1 MQTKTS
7 HDSPARRSTTEIK
20 HVSYVQRNYKTVKSA
35 EKWLVDLFK
44 VSSLVQSSQLMI
56 DSVWKI
62 HTDMNYQIAES
73 NSVIESF
80 VAFSM
85 KIIKFLGRDVF
96 SDSIVVV
103 KSS

>member
-1 MQTKTS
+1 
-7 HDSPARRSTTEIK
+7 
-20 HVSYVQRNYKTVKSA
+20 
-35 EKWLVDLFK
+35 
-44 VSSLVQSSQLMI
+44 MI